1 MLVNNK
7 ILIIGFGSIAKKH
20 IRIINYLLPKA
31 EVAILRVKSN
41 KKVNNFKTF
50 FNLKEAKDFNPR
62 IVFICSA
69 ANKHIYYF
77 SQFRNITKNIFIEKP
92 LSDNFNSVKKIDVF
106 QKNNFQVGYFLRFHS
121 ILIQLHKIII
131 GKKLGKVRSAK
142 IHVGQHL
149 SQWRKTH
156 YSKSVSA
163 KKKLGG
169 GVLLELSHEIDYA
182 IYLFG
187 YPQYVYCVKKKLSN
201 LKIQTEDS
209 ANIIFEYSKNNKII
223 EISLNM
229 YEKFKSR
236 SIKVIFDNAS
246 IKLDLLKNILTKNN
260 KKVNLIRNLGSK
272 YLEKLFFI
280 QTDRFLKKSIFNYK
294 NRYNQNI
301 VNHNIADFKSSKQL
315 IKIINYLNLSN
326 KLKKRIKVEL

>member
-131 GKKLGKVRSAK
+131 GKTTSVLIKDTPITTETSQLILELREQQDATTFKTDRDFINERIASLAGAIGCIYVGGNSDVEQKEKFDRVDDSVCAVRSALQEG
-142 IHVGQHL
+142 IVTGGGL
-149 SQWRKTH
+149 AL
-156 YSKSVSA
+156 YKSVEDFKDYFDPNKWDNKEVA
-163 KKKLGG
+163 KSILGDAAQIPFRQIIINAG
-169 GVLLELSHEIDYA
+169 KNPDDIIVLMKDNNSV
-182 IYLFG
+182 FG
-187 YPQYVYCVKKKLSN
+187 YDVKNEKMGDMFKMGVIDP
-201 LKIQTEDS
+201 LK
-209 ANIIFEYSKNNKII
+209 
-223 EISLNM
+223 
-229 YEKFKSR
+229 
-236 SIKVIFDNAS
+236 V
-246 IKLDLLKNILTKNN
+246 TKNAL
-260 KKVNLIRNLGSK
+260 VNAVSVATTILSTNA
-272 YLEKLFFI
+272 
-280 QTDRFLKKSIFNYK
+280 
-294 NRYNQNI
+294 I
-301 VNHNIADFKSSKQL
+301 VTHARANN
-315 IKIINYLNLSN
+315 
-326 KLKKRIKVEL
+326 